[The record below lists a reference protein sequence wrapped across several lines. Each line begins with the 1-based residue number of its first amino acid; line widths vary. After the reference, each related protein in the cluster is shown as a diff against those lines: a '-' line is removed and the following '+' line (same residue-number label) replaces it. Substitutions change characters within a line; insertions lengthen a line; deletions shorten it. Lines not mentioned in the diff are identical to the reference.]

1 MGKVTIIK
9 KSRKECRCSKCG
21 QVIPVGSQYYR
32 GTLNFNPDIIRCN
45 SCKLESWEVTTSDYQ
60 INVGNIVYRWYE
72 SFGSGESAPEEI
84 SSELESIRDELQ
96 DRLDNMPEGLQD
108 ADTGMILQERIEN
121 SEDAMNELDNID
133 TDSLKQEVV
142 DEYNQELEDSDKEV
156 EELDWDN
163 PEQYADVM
171 DITEALETKISEA
184 IDEAL
189 SVIEI

>member
-45 SCKLESWEVTTSDYQ
+45 NCKLESWEVTTSDYQ

-72 SFGSGESAPEEI
+72 SFGSSETAPEEI
-84 SSELESIRDELQ
+84 SSELESIRDDLQ

-108 ADTGMILQERIEN
+108 ADTGMMLQERIEKL
-121 SEDAMNELDNID
+121 EGAMNELDNID
-133 TDSLKQEVV
+133 TDSLKQEVI
-142 DEYNQELEDSDKEV
+142 DEYNQELDDNDKEI
-156 EELDWDN
+156 EELDWDK
-163 PEQYADVM
+163 PEQYADVL